1 MGRLDCGTRIVG
13 KFNKVGLWEKRAI
26 GQKACLAGLSRTHR
40 AVQGRARNGPKSKT
54 ARDALL
60 LYSPHFFNLLARKQ
74 KSLQPKLQAEHL
86 VASIGFEPTISALRG
101 RRPKPLDDE
110 AMSAYWLGWKES
122 NPHIRYQKPLSY
134 H

>member
-1 MGRLDCGTRIVG
+1 MVLEDQMNGRFALITGNRCRTVQLDCGGGRPIVLWVKG
-13 KFNKVGLWEKRAI
+13 ENNKRGCSFEQPLEK
-26 GQKACLAGLSRTHR
+26 
-40 AVQGRARNGPKSKT
+40 
-54 ARDALL
+54 
-60 LYSPHFFNLLARKQ
+60 
-74 KSLQPKLQAEHL
+74 L

-110 AMSAYWLGWKES
+110 AISAYWLGWKES

>member
-1 MGRLDCGTRIVG
+1 MAL
-13 KFNKVGLWEKRAI
+13 
-26 GQKACLAGLSRTHR
+26 RT
-40 AVQGRARNGPKSKT
+40 KT
-54 ARDALL
+54 ARARFS
-60 LYSPHFFNLLARKQ
+60 YNPNLLARKQ

>member
-1 MGRLDCGTRIVG
+1 MRMFAACILRASCREGMRLASFSERRMLQGY
-13 KFNKVGLWEKRAI
+13 F
-26 GQKACLAGLSRTHR
+26 LS
-40 AVQGRARNGPKSKT
+40 AVQERSNPV
-54 ARDALL
+54 
-60 LYSPHFFNLLARKQ
+60 RKELGTWSCAEGETVEN
-74 KSLQPKLQAEHL
+74 KRGCSFEQPLENL

-110 AMSAYWLGWKES
+110 AIGAYWLGWKES